1 MTRFAGLRDDLLPSG
16 RPEPAKTVEAP
27 TAPAASAIS
36 ETGNKRRSARDG
48 KKGILGHF
56 SPELSRALNIMAIEE
71 STTVQA
77 LMGEAF
83 DLLMRARGKHPFGE
97 R

>member
-1 MTRFAGLRDDLLPSG
+1 MDFSSRRTNPRRLK
-16 RPEPAKTVEAP
+16 PAP
-27 TAPAASAIS
+27 LIS
-36 ETGNKRRSARDG
+36 LMNFHYLVNGKRRPAREG
-48 KKGILGHF
+48 KKGVLGHF
-56 SPELSRALNIMAIEE
+56 SPELSRALNILAIEE

>member
-1 MTRFAGLRDDLLPSG
+1 MTRFAGLKDDLPSG
-16 RPEPAKTVEAP
+16 RPSKATEAP
-27 TAPAASAIS
+27 SAAAS
-36 ETGNKRRSARDG
+36 ETPNGATKRRPAREG

-71 STTVQA
+71 GATVQA

-83 DLLMRARGKHPFGE
+83 DLLMRSRGKHPFGE

>member
-1 MTRFAGLRDDLLPSG
+1 MTRFAGLKDDLSPSQ
-16 RPEPAKTVEAP
+16 P
-27 TAPAASAIS
+27 TADKAAFPPQASAATVAA
-36 ETGNKRRSARDG
+36 ETDGKRRSAREG

-71 STTVQA
+71 GSTVQA

>member
-1 MTRFAGLRDDLLPSG
+1 MTRFAGLKEDLPPD
-16 RPEPAKTVEAP
+16 R
-27 TAPAASAIS
+27 PAAPKAAAASSVPAGEEATRVNS
-36 ETGNKRRSARDG
+36 KPRSAREG

-71 STTVQA
+71 GTTVQG

>member
-1 MTRFAGLRDDLLPSG
+1 MTRFAGLKDDLPKAHSVTPRVIEPLSVASPG
-16 RPEPAKTVEAP
+16 VPE
-27 TAPAASAIS
+27 AI
-36 ETGNKRRSARDG
+36 GKRRPAREG

-83 DLLMRARGKHPFGE
+83 DLLMRNRGKHPFGE

>member
-1 MTRFAGLRDDLLPSG
+1 MTRFAGLKDDLPGARPATPKAVEPS
-16 RPEPAKTVEAP
+16 PV
-27 TAPAASAIS
+27 ASIGALEI
-36 ETGNKRRSARDG
+36 GGKRRPAREG
-48 KKGILGHF
+48 KKGVLGHF
-56 SPELSRALNIMAIEE
+56 SPELSRALNILAIEE

>member
-1 MTRFAGLRDDLLPSG
+1 MTRFAGLKDDLPLPAQPS
-16 RPEPAKTVEAP
+16 VE
-27 TAPAASAIS
+27 TAVELPKAAAALAASDVS
-36 ETGNKRRSARDG
+36 SKRRPAREG

-71 STTVQA
+71 GTTVQA

>member
-1 MTRFAGLRDDLLPSG
+1 MTRFAGLKDDLPPGRSATAKATEPS
-16 RPEPAKTVEAP
+16 P
-27 TAPAASAIS
+27 TSVGGASA
-36 ETGNKRRSARDG
+36 ETNGKRRPAREG

-71 STTVQA
+71 GSTVQA

-83 DLLMRARGKHPFGE
+83 DLLMRARGRHPFGE

>member
-1 MTRFAGLRDDLLPSG
+1 MSRFAGLTDELTAKQ
-16 RPEPAKTVEAP
+16 PEPAK
-27 TAPAASAIS
+27 PAESTPA
-36 ETGNKRRSARDG
+36 KSARRPARAG
-48 KKGILGHF
+48 KKGILGYF

-71 STTVQA
+71 ETSLQA

-83 DLLMRARGKHPFGE
+83 DLLLRNRGKHPFGE

>member
-1 MTRFAGLRDDLLPSG
+1 MTRFAGLKDDLPEARPAAPKAVEPS
-16 RPEPAKTVEAP
+16 
-27 TAPAASAIS
+27 PAASIGVP
-36 ETGNKRRSARDG
+36 ETGSKRRPAREG
-48 KKGILGHF
+48 KKGVLGHF
-56 SPELSRALNIMAIEE
+56 SPELSRALNILAIEE

>member
-1 MTRFAGLRDDLLPSG
+1 MTRFAGLKEDL
-16 RPEPAKTVEAP
+16 RPAPAKVVDLATS
-27 TAPAASAIS
+27 TAPDPAA
-36 ETGNKRRSARDG
+36 KRPRARDG

-56 SPELSRALNIMAIEE
+56 SPELSRALNLMAVEE

-83 DLLMRARGKHPFGE
+83 DLLLHVRGKHPFGE

>member
-1 MTRFAGLRDDLLPSG
+1 MTRFAGLKEDLPPQRPTPAQAAEPPPSSSDI
-16 RPEPAKTVEAP
+16 
-27 TAPAASAIS
+27 AA
-36 ETGNKRRSARDG
+36 KRRPAREG

-56 SPELSRALNIMAIEE
+56 SPELSRTLNIMAIEE
-71 STTVQA
+71 GTTVQA

>member
-1 MTRFAGLRDDLLPSG
+1 MTRFAGLKEDLPPQRPTLAQAAEPPPSSSG
-16 RPEPAKTVEAP
+16 IPAKRR
-27 TAPAASAIS
+27 PAR
-36 ETGNKRRSARDG
+36 EG
-48 KKGILGHF
+48 KKGILGYF
-56 SPELSRALNIMAIEE
+56 SPELSRTLNIMAIEE
-71 STTVQA
+71 GLTVQA

>member
-1 MTRFAGLRDDLLPSG
+1 MTRFAGLKDDLPPS
-16 RPEPAKTVEAP
+16 RPTSTKVVAETVPASSDMVTP
-27 TAPAASAIS
+27 SS
-36 ETGNKRRSARDG
+36 GKRRPAREG

-71 STTVQA
+71 NTTVQA

>member
-1 MTRFAGLRDDLLPSG
+1 MTRFAGLKDDLPD
-16 RPEPAKTVEAP
+16 
-27 TAPAASAIS
+27 
-36 ETGNKRRSARDG
+36 RRSATQEVSASEPAQTTHAKAVAGSKRRPAREG

-71 STTVQA
+71 GSTVQA

-83 DLLMRARGKHPFGE
+83 DLLMRARGQHPFGE

>member
-1 MTRFAGLRDDLLPSG
+1 MTRFAGLKDDLPLAQPSVETAVELPK
-16 RPEPAKTVEAP
+16 AA
-27 TAPAASAIS
+27 AALAASDVS
-36 ETGNKRRSARDG
+36 SKRRPAREG

-71 STTVQA
+71 GTTVQA

>member
-1 MTRFAGLRDDLLPSG
+1 MTRFAGLKDDLPEA
-16 RPEPAKTVEAP
+16 RPATPKAVETSHVAIGAP
-27 TAPAASAIS
+27 
-36 ETGNKRRSARDG
+36 ETGGKRRPAREG
-48 KKGILGHF
+48 KKGVLGHF
-56 SPELSRALNIMAIEE
+56 SPELSRALNILAIEE
-71 STTVQA
+71 NTTVQA

>member
-1 MTRFAGLRDDLLPSG
+1 MPPPG
-16 RPEPAKTVEAP
+16 RPGAGKPGELPP
-27 TAPAASAIS
+27 APAAMVAS
-36 ETGNKRRSARDG
+36 ESSKRRPAREG
-48 KKGILGHF
+48 KKGVLGHF

-71 STTVQA
+71 GTSVQA

>member
-1 MTRFAGLRDDLLPSG
+1 MTRFAGLKDDLPVAK
-16 RPEPAKTVEAP
+16 PATARVSELP
-27 TAPAASAIS
+27 TASTAAQEPSR
-36 ETGNKRRSARDG
+36 EKRRPAREG

-71 STTVQA
+71 GSTVQA

>member
-1 MTRFAGLRDDLLPSG
+1 MPPNRLTSADAAKPS
-16 RPEPAKTVEAP
+16 PASTGGIAP
-27 TAPAASAIS
+27 
-36 ETGNKRRSARDG
+36 GVNGKRRPAREG
-48 KKGILGHF
+48 KKGVLGHF

-71 STTVQA
+71 GSTVQA

-83 DLLMRARGKHPFGE
+83 DLLMRARGRHPFGE

>member
-1 MTRFAGLRDDLLPSG
+1 MTRFAGLKTDLPPG
-16 RPEPAKTVEAP
+16 RPAITKAAEVVPAPSDKEAP
-27 TAPAASAIS
+27 TS
-36 ETGNKRRSARDG
+36 GKRRPAREG

-56 SPELSRALNIMAIEE
+56 SPELSRALNIMAVEE

>member
-1 MTRFAGLRDDLLPSG
+1 MTRFAGLKQDLPPSQ
-16 RPEPAKTVEAP
+16 
-27 TAPAASAIS
+27 PAASKS
-36 ETGNKRRSARDG
+36 ETTSVAAKRRPAREG

-71 STTVQA
+71 GTTVQA

>member
-1 MTRFAGLRDDLLPSG
+1 MTRFAGLKDDLPEV
-16 RPEPAKTVEAP
+16 RPAAP
-27 TAPAASAIS
+27 TAIKPSPVTIGVP
-36 ETGNKRRSARDG
+36 EIGKRRPAREG
-48 KKGILGHF
+48 KKGVLGHF
-56 SPELSRALNIMAIEE
+56 SPELSRALNILAIEE

>member
-1 MTRFAGLRDDLLPSG
+1 MTRFAGLKDDLPQNRSKIVKDVDVTRVSSDVVPS
-16 RPEPAKTVEAP
+16 P
-27 TAPAASAIS
+27 SI
-36 ETGNKRRSARDG
+36 KRRSSRDG

-71 STTVQA
+71 GSTVQA

>member
-1 MTRFAGLRDDLLPSG
+1 MTRFAGLKDDLPKAQAAAPRVIEPSSVAPSG
-16 RPEPAKTVEAP
+16 VPET
-27 TAPAASAIS
+27 I
-36 ETGNKRRSARDG
+36 GKRRPAREG

>member
-1 MTRFAGLRDDLLPSG
+1 MRNDEICRTQGGLAAKPTSSAKSCPAIARVGSRGDD
-16 RPEPAKTVEAP
+16 T
-27 TAPAASAIS
+27 
-36 ETGNKRRSARDG
+36 
-48 KKGILGHF
+48 GHF
-56 SPELSRALNIMAIEE
+56 SPELSRAVNIMAVEE
-71 STTVQA
+71 GTTVQA

>member
-1 MTRFAGLRDDLLPSG
+1 MTRFAGLKDDLPEVQSATLKVIEPSS
-16 RPEPAKTVEAP
+16 V
-27 TAPAASAIS
+27 APAGLP
-36 ETGNKRRSARDG
+36 ETNGKRRPAREG

-71 STTVQA
+71 GSTVQA